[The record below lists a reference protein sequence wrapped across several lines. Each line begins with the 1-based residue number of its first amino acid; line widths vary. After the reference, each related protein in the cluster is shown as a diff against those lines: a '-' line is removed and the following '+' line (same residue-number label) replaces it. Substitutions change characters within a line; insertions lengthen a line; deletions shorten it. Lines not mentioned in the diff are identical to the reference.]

1 MNLPVILDIVIGLIF
16 IYLSLSLLATEIQ
29 EMIATVL
36 QWRAEHLKKSI
47 EVLISGGSDTITD
60 EAEFQRIKNLAN
72 LIYDNPIVNDLN
84 QEAKGPLSKMFRNI
98 THQIGGFYRRIT
110 KTENVFGNKSSG
122 PSYIASASFSSSLL
136 DTLRISPL
144 IKSITESRLERFK
157 DRQLAEVKFIVDNL
171 KLGESVQP
179 ILDMELTWLQKE
191 FNKIVEDFKKNQA
204 PLSDSIDR
212 ISEKL
217 GIYVQNSQVYLPE
230 SELAGRD
237 FQWQMGFLKSSLD
250 SEFDRKVLLVELQ
263 PSLSNFFNS
272 IRKTRETQ
280 ETVQEIVDA
289 KEDSP
294 IYKEIQEIINSMPES
309 LKKSLYILA
318 KRAENDTVQ
327 TDQNFSKF
335 QQEIE
340 AWFDRSMERAG
351 GVYKRNARGVALLIG
366 TTIAIATNSDTL
378 YIVGN
383 LSTDSLMRATVN
395 KYADE
400 VVTRNSIPNRDNFAQ
415 IQTDVNQALEQLSLP
430 IGWNSNNLKNQEF
443 DGREWPLF
451 SKRIFGWILSGIA
464 ISMGAAFWYDLLNK
478 IINVR
483 NVGKKPPSSTDNPS

>member
-1 MNLPVILDIVIGLIF
+1 M
-16 IYLSLSLLATEIQ
+16 
-29 EMIATVL
+29 
-36 QWRAEHLKKSI
+36 
-47 EVLISGGSDTITD
+47 
-60 EAEFQRIKNLAN
+60 
-72 LIYDNPIVNDLN
+72 
-84 QEAKGPLSKMFRNI
+84 
-98 THQIGGFYRRIT
+98 
-110 KTENVFGNKSSG
+110 
-122 PSYIASASFSSSLL
+122 
-136 DTLRISPL
+136 
-144 IKSITESRLERFK
+144 
-157 DRQLAEVKFIVDNL
+157 
-171 KLGESVQP
+171 
-179 ILDMELTWLQKE
+179 
-191 FNKIVEDFKKNQA
+191 
-204 PLSDSIDR
+204 
-212 ISEKL
+212 
-217 GIYVQNSQVYLPE
+217 
-230 SELAGRD
+230 
-237 FQWQMGFLKSSLD
+237 KSSLD

-263 PSLSNFFNS
+263 PSLSNFLNS

-280 ETVQEIVDA
+280 ETVQEIVEA

-318 KRAENDTVQ
+318 KRAEKDTAQ

-340 AWFDRSMERAG
+340 GWFDRSMERAS

-366 TTIAIATNSDTL
+366 TTIAIVTNSDTL

-464 ISMGAAFWYDLLNK
+464 ISMGAAFWYDILNK

-483 NVGKKPPSSTDNPS
+483 NVGKKPPSSTDSPSEN